1 MCLIGTPILLAPEIF
16 VCARV
21 GVCVYKTPLV
31 NNISSSFPLVTKQN
45 IKGCSQIENG
55 GTPPRTYFSIQYLTS
70 SLMKSEIHA

>member
-45 IKGCSQIENG
+45 IKGCSQIENSD
-55 GTPPRTYFSIQYLTS
+55 THLEPTS
-70 SLMKSEIHA
+70 LFNISQVVL